1 MYGIYINN
9 NPLIAP
15 FIGIYP
21 TVELIADVVHNIA
34 DVTITSREISAS
46 IGLVGSFTYHKNSIE
61 ITVTMIPKELVD
73 LCSRYDGSAIRV
85 RSSLLRR

>member
-1 MYGIYINN
+1 MFGIYINN

-21 TVELIADVVHNIA
+21 TVELVADVVHNI
-34 DVTITSREISAS
+34 TELPITSREISAS
-46 IGLVGSFTYHKNSIE
+46 INLVGSFTYKDTSVE

-85 RSSLLRR
+85 RTSLLRR

>member
-21 TVELIADVVHNIA
+21 TVELIADVVHNI
-34 DVTITSREISAS
+34 TELSISSREISAS
-46 IGLVGSFTYHKNSIE
+46 INLIGSFTYQNASIE